1 LRLLL
6 DTHAIIWWFQGNERL
21 SMRVRAAIYQE
32 EGVFVSA
39 ISAFEIA
46 LKHRRGKLP
55 GSAQL
60 AENFESMSAEQRFR
74 PLAITQAHGFAAAR
88 LPFAH
93 RDPFDRLLIA
103 QALTEDLVLASN
115 ERLFDETGVSRLW

>member
-1 LRLLL
+1 
-6 DTHAIIWWFQGNERL
+6 
-21 SMRVRAAIYQE
+21 MRVRAAIYQE